1 MPPNLQISA
10 RNDLLNILKNFFE
23 NENINYDKNNLAL
36 STPNRLIIYFK
47 NVQKEVIKISK
58 NIRGPSTNS
67 SEEALKGF
75 LISNKIAKNKIYKKK
90 LDNGEYYF
98 FNTPKKKIKTKFL
111 LEEKIPDLL
120 SKIKWKKSMRWGSY
134 ELYWGRPLKSIMAI
148 YDGNT
153 LGFNYYHL
161 KSSNK
166 TVVDKDFE
174 EKTKV
179 IKDFKSY
186 KKFFS
191 KERIII
197 DQNERKKFIEKNLI
211 NSSKSKNYKLFI
223 KNKLIDDVTN
233 ILDRPKIILCSFD
246 KKFLKMPKELIVT
259 TIEYHQ
265 KYFLVYD
272 QSSKLTNMFY
282 VVADCNDNKG
292 LIKKGNEN
300 VIEARLSDAEY
311 FWNINKSKNMIKQV
325 SLLQNVNYFKGL
337 GSYLDKVQRLKKICG
352 FLSDEFLISKEK
364 VEIASTLSKVD
375 LLSELVNEFPELQG
389 ILGGYFAEAQGFDK
403 EICDSIKDQY
413 LPLGA
418 DSRIPKNIYSIT
430 LSLADKID
438 TLVGFFGVNITTSSS
453 KDPYGLRRL
462 TLGLIKIIIHNNK
475 NIKLNE
481 LINFNC
487 QVYESQSIK
496 FDNKV
501 ILDKLSNFILERLK
515 YFMKDKEIRQD
526 IIETSLININL
537 NNLHVIYT
545 KAYKLNKIINKE
557 VGKDLIK
564 NYKRAYNLIN
574 SDLNKIE
581 YETLSSVDPALFKND
596 YEKNLYKKLHDI
608 RKNFYN
614 IKIENDY
621 DAQLML
627 LASIKQDINIFFEN
641 VIVNDNDESIKK
653 NRLLLLKFLC
663 KTFDN
668 YLSFAKIEN
677 IK

>member
-364 VEIASTLSKVD
+364 VEIASTISKVD

-418 DSRIPKNIYSIT
+418 DSRIPKNNYSIT

>member
-98 FNTPKKKIKTKFL
+98 FNTQKKKIKTKFL

-153 LGFNYYHL
+153 LRFNYYHL

-166 TVVDKDFE
+166 TIVDKDFE
-174 EKTKV
+174 QKTKLF
-179 IKDFKSY
+179 KDFKSY

-191 KERIII
+191 KEKIII

-259 TIEYHQ
+259 TIEHHQ

-272 QSSKLTNMFY
+272 QNSKLTNMFY
-282 VVADCNDNKG
+282 VVSDCDDKKG

-300 VIEARLSDAEY
+300 VVEARLSDAEY

-337 GSYLDKVQRLKKICG
+337 GSYLDKVQRLKKIGG

-375 LLSELVNEFPELQG
+375 LMSELVKEFPELQG

-418 DSRIPKNIYSIT
+418 DSKIPKNNYSIT

-438 TLVGFFGVNITTSSS
+438 TLVGFFGINITTSSS

-462 TLGLIKIIIHNNK
+462 TLGLIKIIIHNKK
-475 NIKLNE
+475 NVKLSE
-481 LINFNC
+481 LINLSC

-501 ILDKLSNFILERLK
+501 ILDKLSNFILERLR
-515 YFMKDKEIRQD
+515 YFMKENEIRQD

-537 NNLHVIYT
+537 NNLQSIYI

-557 VGKDLIK
+557 IGKDLIK
-564 NYKRAYNLIN
+564 NYKRSYNLLN

-581 YETLSSVDPALFKND
+581 YENLGSVDPALFKND
-596 YEKNLYKKLHDI
+596 CEKNLYKKLHEI
-608 RKNFYN
+608 RKDFTNF
-614 IKIENDY
+614 KIENDY

-627 LASIKQDINIFFEN
+627 LASVKQHINIFFEN